1 MITGKGTRTCMRSS
15 YFTFKGQTSL
25 YVFVAVL
32 FLVGVIFGALM
43 VNALS
48 LEQRQDLE
56 GYLGNF
62 FMTVQHSGQI
72 VESGTYWDIAILH
85 LKWVGLIWILGL
97 SVIGLPGIL
106 VLDFLKGVLIGF
118 TVGYLV
124 GQYSWKGLLFALV
137 SVAPHNLFVI
147 PVLLICSVSA
157 MTFSLYIIRN
167 RVLMQRAPGGQRPF
181 ASYVLLTLVMA
192 GLLLG
197 VASFETWVTPA
208 MMRWVTPMLLPA

>member
-1 MITGKGTRTCMRSS
+1 MRSS
-15 YFTFKGQTSL
+15 HFSFKGQTSL

-62 FMTVQHSGQI
+62 FVTVHHGTSGG
-72 VESGTYWDIAILH
+72 ETGAYWDIAMLH
-85 LKWVGLIWILGL
+85 LKWIGLIWILGL

-106 VLDFLKGVLIGF
+106 VLDFMKGVLIGF

-147 PVLLICSVSA
+147 PILLVCSVAA
-157 MTFSLYIIRN
+157 MTFSIYIIRN
-167 RVLMQRAPGGQRPF
+167 RLLMQRAPAGQRPF
-181 ASYVLLTLVMA
+181 ASYLLLTLVMA

-208 MMRWVTPMLLPA
+208 MMRWVTPMLLPV